1 MVTAIRPTVSLSTF
15 GEFVVAGSAAKA
27 LAVKSALEL
36 YGREYNP
43 KLDFYRPWRDA
54 VQLGLL
60 TGDDELALR
69 RADAGAGPVQR
80 KHFEELSTGWRSL
93 RQRYEL
99 AVAGQGPRIWS
110 HALCDV
116 RARPHAR
123 LIEGDRLRH
132 VALYLK
138 QPPLTRDAA
147 RAMAQI
153 LNQTVPGTYGV
164 LDVRRAKLWKPQAR
178 NSAGFYA
185 WLDGEASSFAT
196 MWQQLRRS
204 A

>member
-1 MVTAIRPTVSLSTF
+1 MATTHRPTVSLSTF

-27 LAVKSALEL
+27 LAVRSALEL

-43 KLDFYRPWRDA
+43 RLDFYRPWRDA
-54 VQLGLL
+54 VRLGLL

-69 RADAGAGPVQR
+69 RAEAEAGPVQR
-80 KHFEELSTGWRSL
+80 KHFAELSSGWRSL
-93 RQRYEL
+93 RHRYAL
-99 AVAGQGPRIWS
+99 MAPNGGPRIWS

-116 RARPHAR
+116 RARSHAR
-123 LIEGDRLRH
+123 LIDGDHTRE

-147 RAMAQI
+147 RAMAHI
-153 LNQTVPGTYGV
+153 LFETTPGAYGV

-178 NSAGFYA
+178 NGAGFHA

>member
-1 MVTAIRPTVSLSTF
+1 MVAANRPTVSLSTF

-27 LAVKSALEL
+27 VAVKSALDL

-69 RADAGAGPVQR
+69 RAEAEAGPVAR
-80 KHFEELSTGWRSL
+80 RHFADLSAGWRML
-93 RQRYEL
+93 RKRYNLL
-99 AVAGQGPRIWS
+99 APDRGAKVWS

-123 LIEGDRLRH
+123 LLDGDHVRH

-147 RAMAQI
+147 RAMTQI
-153 LNQTVPGTYGV
+153 LVETMPGSYGV
-164 LDVRRAKLWKPQAR
+164 LDARRAKLWKPQAR
-178 NSAGFYA
+178 NGIGFHA